1 MATLVTLQFRVLVK
15 TDNVE
20 DLRRKLDTRGK
31 FALRAIHN
39 CLNMGN
45 IEIIGPKKDAPV
57 FLTKIAVRETT
68 DAAIVL
74 L

>member
-15 TDNVE
+15 TDDVE
-20 DLRRKLDTRGK
+20 QLRHKLDTRGK

-39 CLNMGN
+39 CLNMGG
-45 IEIIGPKKDAPV
+45 IEIIGPGKDKPIHA
-57 FLTKIAVRETT
+57 TKIGVREVT
-68 DAAIVL
+68 DATIIL